1 VCKGVAEMIVDGKKI
16 DADVAPIFTK
26 GVHKVQVTLG

>member
-1 VCKGVAEMIVDGKKI
+1 MIVDGKKI

-26 GVHKVQVTLG
+26 GTHKVEVTLG